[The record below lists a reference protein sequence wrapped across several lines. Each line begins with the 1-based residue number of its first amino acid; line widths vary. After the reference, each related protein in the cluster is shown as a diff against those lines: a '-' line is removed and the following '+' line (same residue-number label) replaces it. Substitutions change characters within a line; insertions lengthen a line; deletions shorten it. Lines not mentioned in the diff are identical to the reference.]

1 MKEGKKLGIFNIS
14 TFIFTI
20 INLLVLYFI
29 LKWLL
34 FKPVTQFLENR
45 ENKIKSSLEEANR
58 ERQEAHNLKAKY
70 EEILKNAD
78 NEGKAI
84 IEKAQKAAEDKANK
98 IIENANKEAENIIEK
113 AKEEAMLEK
122 IKAMHDLR
130 TEISQLVIDA
140 ASRVLEKKLPV
151 ADEDLIN
158 EVIEEAGASW
168 HK

>member
-1 MKEGKKLGIFNIS
+1 MGIFNIS

-158 EVIEEAGASW
+158 EVIEEARASW

>member
-1 MKEGKKLGIFNIS
+1 MGIFNIS

>member
-29 LKWLL
+29 LKRLL

-45 ENKIKSSLEEANR
+45 ENKIKSSLEEADK
-58 ERQEAHNLKAKY
+58 ERQEANDLKAKY
-70 EEILKNAD
+70 EEILKNVD

-84 IEKAQKAAEDKANK
+84 IEKAQKAAEDKSNK
-98 IIENANKEAENIIEK
+98 IIENANKEAESIIEK

-130 TEISQLVIDA
+130 TEISQLVVDA
-140 ASRVLEKKLPV
+140 ASRVLEKNLPI

-158 EVIEEAGASW
+158 EVIEEAGSW
-168 HK
+168 RK

>member
-1 MKEGKKLGIFNIS
+1 MKEGNKLTLFNVW
-14 TFIFTI
+14 TFIITI
-20 INLLVLYFI
+20 INLLVLYYI
-29 LKWLL
+29 LKRLL
-34 FKPVTQFLENR
+34 FKPVTKFLEDR
-45 ENKIKSSLEEANR
+45 ENKIKSSLEEADK
-58 ERQEAHNLKAKY
+58 ERQEAYSLKAKY

>member
-1 MKEGKKLGIFNIS
+1 MGIFNIS

-130 TEISQLVIDA
+130 REISQLVIDA